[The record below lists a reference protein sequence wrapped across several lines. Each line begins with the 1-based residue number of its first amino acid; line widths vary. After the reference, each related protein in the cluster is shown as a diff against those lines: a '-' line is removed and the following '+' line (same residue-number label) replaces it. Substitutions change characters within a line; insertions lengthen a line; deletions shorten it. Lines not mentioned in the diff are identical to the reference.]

1 MSAWPGDFDNRRW
14 AVYTKGMSH
23 RHDFSGHPG
32 LSEFER
38 QLQTG
43 VERLRSGQAHF
54 DLGDMSELP
63 EEQRKLLLRLLALG
77 AGLGLGALGLY
88 LGKRAVDGIEQTD
101 LPEVLRELENLPK
114 EIVERIRAGWS
125 GTGRRGQRIIIPDE

>member
-1 MSAWPGDFDNRRW
+1 
-14 AVYTKGMSH
+14 MSH
-23 RHDFSGHPG
+23 RNDFSGHPG

-43 VERLRSGQAHF
+43 VERLRSGQGHF
-54 DLGDMSELP
+54 DLGDLSELP

-77 AGLGLGALGLY
+77 AGLGIGALGLY
-88 LGKRAVDGIEQTD
+88 LGKRVVDGIEQTD
-101 LPEVLRELENLPK
+101 LPDVLRELENLPR

>member
-1 MSAWPGDFDNRRW
+1 
-14 AVYTKGMSH
+14 MSH

-43 VERLRSGQAHF
+43 VERLRSGQTHF
-54 DLGDMSELP
+54 DLGELGNLGELP
-63 EEQRKLLLRLLALG
+63 EEQRKLLLRVLAVG

-101 LPEVLRELENLPK
+101 LPEMLRELENLPK
-114 EIVERIRAGWS
+114 EIVERIRTGWS

>member
-1 MSAWPGDFDNRRW
+1 
-14 AVYTKGMSH
+14 MSH

-32 LSEFER
+32 LSDFER

-43 VERLRSGQAHF
+43 VEQLRSGQAHF

-63 EEQRKLLLRLLALG
+63 DEQRKLLLRVLAVG

-101 LPEVLRELENLPK
+101 LPEVLRELENLPR